1 MAQETILKV
10 SLKDYKKGIDD
21 LRASLLGL
29 DKDSEEYG
37 KIVQEIAERQD
48 NLNDAMNAGKQAVNA
63 VDGSYNALA
72 QTLSNLKKEWKNM
85 EMGTPEWEAMA
96 VRINDI
102 NNQLKDADASVGVFT
117 RNVGDYANAFEEAFK
132 QAAGGLS
139 SMPGTIGQIAG
150 TTNKLIPLIKKAA
163 TTATTGLSGVKKALM
178 STGIGALVVAVGL
191 LIANFDKLQNL
202 FRKSDDDAKKLEED
216 VKTMNETFKEQNETL
231 ATEVKYME
239 AQGASTEDV
248 NKKKLELIQ
257 TQNALTQST
266 IKETKAKIDELKAH
280 SAFRRWITGENKDIE
295 KYEEILADLEKTEKE
310 QAKEIKTINTTIA
323 TDKIKEAKKAADE
336 EKKKL
341 DEVLKRVKENSKSE
355 IQTLTD
361 KYNEEYALLKKHG
374 KDTAELTKQYQENIK
389 KINKTA
395 LDSVFSELGQ
405 YDPAAALQWN
415 FEAASEQVE
424 KFQKI
429 VDRKFPP
436 EGLLKVEDV
445 TEDMIE
451 QAKKLGLVQG
461 DTALEFT
468 VAWQNAYQKYKSIAK
483 DISSAW
489 YEDTEDW
496 QETMDRLWDDERFS
510 EYYNQLML
518 NAQGT
523 FNVLEKDFKDF
534 SAKLKDIEA
543 GTFNYAAEGF
553 NSLEEAALWYK
564 TLIPELEKLIGKYG
578 KNIED
583 IMKAS
588 EQYQNEHK
596 NILIQYL
603 NLKKENDALEA
614 QLSSSLFSTTD
625 FYEIYQKRLE
635 AAEWYRNNL
644 EIIEGE
650 TNEQHRARVLAAE
663 QAITDIKKEYK
674 QKQLEIEKTFVSSY
688 AAFGNS
694 LLDIQE
700 NQMKQEMKINEN
712 GEKVRRYTDED
723 IFNAT
728 KDRRISLG
736 WLETIQG
743 SLAAFMGYQEY
754 PQPYGALLG
763 AAAAAATFAAGVAQ
777 IEAIKATQFDSAGNN
792 VSNPTA
798 VINAT
803 PRLADYSPDT
813 IQNLTGASETQNL
826 ANALQQ
832 TPIYVSVTDINNAQ
846 AKVTDRN
853 NESSF

>member
-21 LRASLLGL
+21 LRAALLGL
-29 DKDSEEYG
+29 DKDSEEYA
-37 KIVQEIAERQD
+37 KIAEQIADRQQK
-48 NLNDAMNAGKQAVNA
+48 LNDVMNAGKETVNA
-63 VDGSYNALA
+63 VDGSYNALS
-72 QTLSNLKKEWKNM
+72 QTLSQLKKEWKNM
-85 EMGTPEWEAMA
+85 EIGTPEWEAMA

-102 NNQLKDADASVGVFT
+102 NDKLKDADAQVGVFT

-132 QAAGGLS
+132 QAAGGLAKI
-139 SMPGTIGQIAG
+139 PGPIGEIAS
-150 TTNKLIPLIKKAA
+150 TTKQLIPLIQKAN
-163 TTATTGLSGVKKALM
+163 TTATTGLKGVKKALV
-178 STGIGALVVAVGL
+178 STGIGALIVAVGM
-191 LIANFDKLQNL
+191 LIAHFDDL
-202 FRKSDDDAKKLEED
+202 RKMFKKNDPVEDAKKS
-216 VKTMNETFKEQNETL
+216 FKELKETIEAQNTALELETTL
-231 ATEVKYME
+231 ME
-239 AQGASTEDV
+239 ANGASTDELIQKKIDLLKV
-248 NKKKLELIQ
+248 QLQEVYAKEMIIRAQREEIANQSKIATWLGINKKKAEELYEQDVQYYELWKDLKGKIETLE
-257 TQNALTQST
+257 TQQ
-266 IKETKAKIDELKAH
+266 KANSIRVKRE
-280 SAFRRWITGENKDIE
+280 
-295 KYEEILADLEKTEKE
+295 
-310 QAKEIKTINTTIA
+310 
-323 TDKIKEAKKAADE
+323 AADE
-336 EKKKL
+336 EKKQL
-341 DEVLKRVKENSKSE
+341 DEILKRVKENSKSE
-355 IQTLTD
+355 IQILTE

-374 KDTAELTKQYQENIK
+374 KDTTELTKQYQENIK
-389 KINKTA
+389 KINKSA

-405 YDPAAALQWN
+405 YDPAATLQWN

-451 QAKKLGLVQG
+451 QAKKLGLVQSKS
-461 DTALEFT
+461 ALEFT

-489 YEDTEDW
+489 YEDTEDR
-496 QETMDRLWDDERFS
+496 QEAMDRLWDDERFS

-518 NAQGT
+518 NAQGI

-534 SAKLKDIEA
+534 SSKLKDIEA
-543 GTFNYAAEGF
+543 GTFDYTAEGF
-553 NSLEEAALWYK
+553 DSLEEAALWYK
-564 TLIPELEKLIGKYG
+564 TLIPELEKLIDKYG

-588 EQYQNEHK
+588 EQYQNELK
-596 NILIQYL
+596 NIEIEQRNIL
-603 NLKKENDALEA
+603 NNGAIAAAELGT
-614 QLSSSLFSTTD
+614 QW
-625 FYEIYQKRLE
+625 FYDVYQKRLD
-635 AAEWYRNNL
+635 AAQWFRDNL

-650 TNEQHRARVLAAE
+650 TEAERMARVIAADK
-663 QAITDIKKEYK
+663 AILDIKKEYK
-674 QKQLEIEKTFVSSY
+674 QKHLEIEKTFVSSY

-694 LLDIQE
+694 LLDIEE
-700 NQMKQEMKINEN
+700 NQMKQEMIINKN
-712 GEKVRRYTDED
+712 GEKVRRYTDEE

-777 IEAIKATQFDSAGNN
+777 IEAIKATQFNSAGQNI
-792 VSNPTA
+792 SNPVA
-798 VINAT
+798 VVNAT
-803 PRLADYSPDT
+803 PRMADYQPDT
-813 IQNLTGASETQNL
+813 IQNLTGVSETQNL

-832 TPIYVSVTDINNAQ
+832 TPLFVSVTDINAAQ
-846 AKVTDRN
+846 VKVTDRN

>member
-163 TTATTGLSGVKKALM
+163 TTATTGLSGIKKALM

-216 VKTMNETFKEQNETL
+216 VKAMNETFKEQNETL
-231 ATEVKYME
+231 ETEVKYME
-239 AQGASTEDV
+239 AQGASTEDI

-295 KYEEILADLEKTEKE
+295 KYEEILKDLESTEKQ
-310 QAKEIKTINTTIA
+310 QAKEIKNINTTIA

-341 DEVLKRVKENSKSE
+341 DEVLKKVKENSKSE
-355 IQTLTD
+355 IQILTE

-374 KDTAELTKQYQENIK
+374 KDTTELTKQYQENIK
-389 KINKTA
+389 KINKSA

-489 YEDTEDW
+489 YENTEDW
-496 QETMDRLWDDERFS
+496 QEIMDRLWDDERFS

-543 GTFNYAAEGF
+543 GTFDYAAEGF
-553 NSLEEAALWYK
+553 GSLEEAALWYK
-564 TLIPELEKLIGKYG
+564 TLIPELDKLIDKYG
-578 KNIED
+578 KDIED

-588 EQYQNEHK
+588 EQYQNELK
-596 NILIQYL
+596 NIEIEQQNIMYGGWVAAAELGTQW
-603 NLKKENDALEA
+603 
-614 QLSSSLFSTTD
+614 
-625 FYEIYQKRLE
+625 FYDVYQKRLE
-635 AAEWYRNNL
+635 AAQWFRDNL
-644 EIIEGE
+644 EIIENE
-650 TNEQHRARVLAAE
+650 TAAERKARELAADK
-663 QAITDIKKEYK
+663 AILDIKKEYR
-674 QKQLEIEKTFVSSY
+674 QKHLEIEQNLS
-688 AAFGNS
+688 AS
-694 LLDIQE
+694 LTSIWGSINDIYESNAKAQG
-700 NQMKQEMKINEN
+700 K
-712 GEKVRRYTDED
+712 TDEEV
-723 IFNAT
+723 FNQTKGSKIAVAT
-728 KDRRISLG
+728 ID
-736 WLETIQG
+736 TIQG
-743 SLAAFMGYQEY
+743 ALAAFMSYQEY
-754 PQPYGALLG
+754 PQPWGGILG
-763 AAAAAATFAAGVAQ
+763 AIQAAAVTAAGMAQ
-777 IEAIKATQFDSAGNN
+777 IAQIKATQFNSAGQNI
-792 VSNPTA
+792 SNPQA
-798 VINAT
+798 VVNAT
-803 PRLADYSPDT
+803 PRLSDYQPDMT
-813 IQNLTGASETQNL
+813 ANLTGASETQNL
-826 ANALQQ
+826 ANALQS
-832 TPIYVSVTDINNAQ
+832 TPIYVSVTDIDAAQ
-846 AKVTDRN
+846 AKVRDRN
-853 NESSF
+853 SESSF